1 MTIGEQTYGWKE
13 GDKVIH
19 ITKEAWQSIVS
30 QAQKDAPIESCG
42 YALGVETPSPSG
54 FLSPDNGGTEGGVK
68 TIEGRGGALLITYNY
83 PLTNIDHAAEHFSLD
98 PKEQFAAIK
107 YARQNGL
114 KVIGNW
120 HSHPASPS
128 RPSEEDKRLA
138 FDPKAL
144 YLILSLSPDVSGLP
158 YAADGAPVLNAFRIE
173 DGEVTRFP
181 VIV

>member
-42 YALGVETPSPSG
+42 YALGEVSEDG
-54 FLSPDNGGTEGGVK
+54 K
-68 TIEGRGGALLITYNY
+68 TFITYNY

-98 PKEQFAAIK
+98 PKEQFVAIK

-173 DGEVTRFP
+173 NGEVTRFP

>member
-42 YALGVETPSPSG
+42 YALGVETPSPDG
-54 FLSPDNGGTEGGVK
+54 
-68 TIEGRGGALLITYNY
+68 EGRGGALLITYNY

-107 YARQNGL
+107 YARQNNL

-158 YAADGAPVLNAFRIE
+158 YAADGEPVLNAFRIE
-173 DGEVTRFP
+173 KGEVTRFP

>member
-13 GDKVIH
+13 GDKAIH
-19 ITKEAWQSIVS
+19 ITEEAWQSILS

-42 YALGVETPSPSG
+42 YALGEVSEDGET
-54 FLSPDNGGTEGGVK
+54 
-68 TIEGRGGALLITYNY
+68 LITYNY

-107 YARQNGL
+107 YARQNNL

-144 YLILSLSPDVSGLP
+144 YLILSLSPDVSGQP
-158 YAADGAPVLNAFRIE
+158 YAADGAPVLNAFRIAK
-173 DGEVTRFP
+173 GEVTRFP

>member
-42 YALGVETPSPSG
+42 YALGEVSEDG
-54 FLSPDNGGTEGGVK
+54 KIF
-68 TIEGRGGALLITYNY
+68 ITYNY

-173 DGEVTRFP
+173 NGEVTRFP

>member
-42 YALGVETPSPSG
+42 YALGEVSEDGET
-54 FLSPDNGGTEGGVK
+54 F
-68 TIEGRGGALLITYNY
+68 ITYNY

-173 DGEVTRFP
+173 NGEVTRFP